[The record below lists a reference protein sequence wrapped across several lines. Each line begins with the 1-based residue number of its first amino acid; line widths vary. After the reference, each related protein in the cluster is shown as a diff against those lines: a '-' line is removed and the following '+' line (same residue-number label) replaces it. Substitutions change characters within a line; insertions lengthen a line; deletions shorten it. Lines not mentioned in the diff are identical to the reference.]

1 MCYQLVVVILTY
13 NEEVHIARAI
23 NNVKNWADKIIV
35 LDSYSTDKT
44 VQIAESLDAEIIF
57 RKFDN
62 YQNQRQHA
70 IEYCKNISE
79 WMFFLDADEYL
90 LEETKSEIKQ
100 EIDVIGYYLS
110 FRFIFMERWIK
121 HGGYYPR
128 YLLRLFKPETA
139 ILHDEFN
146 EHVTVTGPTAKLK
159 GDLVDHRL
167 KDIASWID
175 KHNTYATR
183 EALSLWR
190 AKHQGRKTKKL
201 NFLVQTE
208 RKKWLRENVW
218 NHLPLLL
225 KSMMYFFYRYFIR
238 LGFLDG
244 RVGFI
249 YHFLQSGWY
258 YFLVDVKYIE
268 MQMKRKNSVD
278 RTHANDQPV
287 LDSE

>member
-1 MCYQLVVVILTY
+1 MYHQIVVVILTY

-23 NNVKNWADKIIV
+23 KNVLHWADKVIV

-44 VQIAESLDAEIIF
+44 VQIAESLGAEVIF
-57 RKFDN
+57 RKFDS

-90 LEETKSEIKQ
+90 LEKTKDEIKQ
-100 EIDVIGYYLS
+100 AINEKNDVVGYYLS
-110 FRFIFMERWIK
+110 FRFIFMERWIR

-128 YLLRLFKPETA
+128 YLMRLFRPQTA
-139 ILHDEFN
+139 ILHEEFN

-159 GDLVDHRL
+159 GDFVDHRL

-175 KHNTYATR
+175 KHNAYATI

-190 AKHQGRKTKKL
+190 AKHHRKKTKKL
-201 NFLVQTE
+201 NLFVQTE
-208 RKKWLRENVW
+208 RKKWLRENIW

-225 KSMMYFFYRYFIR
+225 KPMMYFFYRYFIR

-244 RVGFI
+244 KAGFI
-249 YHFLQSGWY
+249 YYLLQSGWY

-268 MQMKRKNSVD
+268 LRKNKKI
-278 RTHANDQPV
+278 PM
-287 LDSE
+287 LDAE